1 MTTISISMDEKLK
14 KEIEQFSKED
24 GVSKSVVVRK
34 LLKQASWERTWSNM
48 SAQVRSKLDVL
59 NLNSVDEIEKYLG

>member
-1 MTTISISMDEKLK
+1 MDEKLK